1 MVKHRGEELKIKE
14 RIMTAFKDL
23 SYTKGFYR
31 VTMDEVAAKAGVS
44 KRTIYRYFTSKD
56 EIIETVLEYFLQSV
70 SQRIDELSTQKD
82 SPADILKEIVAVFR
96 TEVSGFINPLVLQD
110 LQQHYPYLWER
121 IEAFR
126 YKKLQNIISIILAE
140 KNGKYTR
147 KLDPR
152 IATAAMIASIQAVV
166 NPDFI
171 LKNNLTADETI
182 SQLIDLFEYGII
194 KSN

>member
-1 MVKHRGEELKIKE
+1 
-14 RIMTAFKDL
+14 MTAFKDL